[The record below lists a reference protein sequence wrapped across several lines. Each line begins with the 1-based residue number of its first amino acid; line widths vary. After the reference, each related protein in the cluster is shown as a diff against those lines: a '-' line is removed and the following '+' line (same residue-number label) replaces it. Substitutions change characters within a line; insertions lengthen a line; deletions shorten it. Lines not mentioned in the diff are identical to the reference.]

1 MNNSVIHGKYFPH
14 IDGIRTIAV
23 LSVVLFHIFGSLCPG
38 GYVGVDVFFVISGYL
53 ITGGI
58 LKSLEKG
65 NFSIKDF
72 YTRRIRRIIPA
83 YVVLVAFVLI
93 IAILILP
100 PLLMGRV
107 FSTTVSSSTFAT
119 NLFLYLKTGYFDSA
133 ADKNPLLHLWSLG
146 VEEQFYI
153 FIPLLLFWVY
163 KISKKAI
170 LPFLIGT
177 ILLSLALSVFCTQN
191 YYNNFNFYMLPTR
204 AWELLAGSLLAYF
217 NRTVPATHTRKAA
230 MYGILGMMIVVG
242 TCYLYTSRTSF
253 PGLTALPPVL
263 GTCLMIRWGNQGIAR
278 PLLESKPFTGIGKIS
293 YSLYLWHWPLIVYWN
308 YIFDDSKNPWGL
320 TGVFLLSLLLGW
332 LSWKFVEMPVR
343 LSKSWNFKKA
353 FWWVFLGCGALGI
366 SGVLLLKS
374 NLISKKQEKLEQ
386 ISGKYW
392 DGAFSKITDFNG
404 IQYAPEKILS
414 KTKDY
419 SPFIIL
425 GNNQNPC
432 YLLWGDSHAMALSP
446 GLHNHSK
453 VSGHNG
459 LFLNI
464 RTAVTPHAWE
474 NIPKNNFLIKEIFNW
489 LKDHSEL
496 KTIILT
502 NRWAL
507 LSEGYGN
514 EAPDDPYTF
523 ILNNSS
529 DKRSQC
535 QIWEE
540 GLREIC
546 HKLQE
551 MNKNVIIISSV
562 PEQGFDVATK
572 FYKNYLFGYKP
583 IIGVSYTD
591 FTERQKNVD
600 RVLRSLENEGL
611 AKVIWITDFFYP
623 DKKTCKIIDEEG
635 KYYYKDDD
643 HLNPNGA
650 RALMKHYYE
659 EMHKAMTTD

>member
-58 LKSLEKG
+58 LKSLAKG

-83 YVVLVAFVLI
+83 YVVLVAFVLVV
-93 IAILILP
+93 AILILP

-107 FSTTVSSSTFAT
+107 FSTTVSSSAFAT

-163 KISKKAI
+163 KINKKAI

-230 MYGILGMMIVVG
+230 MYGILGMVIVVG

-263 GTCLMIRWGNQGIAR
+263 GTCLMIRWGNQGLAR

-308 YIFDDSKNPWGL
+308 YIFDDSTNPWGL

-353 FWWVFLGCGALGI
+353 FWWVFLGCGTLGAGGI
-366 SGVLLLKS
+366 LLKT
-374 NLISKKQEKLEQ
+374 NLRIEKFGE
-386 ISGKYW
+386 YW
-392 DGAFSKITDFNG
+392 NGAFSNIKDFAGTQYDTDRKPSNAPNFSSFIT
-404 IQYAPEKILS
+404 
-414 KTKDY
+414 
-419 SPFIIL
+419 L
-425 GNNQNPC
+425 GSHQNPC

-446 GLHNHSK
+446 GFHNYSK

-464 RTAVTPHAWE
+464 RIALTPHARTSAL
-474 NIPKNNFLIKEIFNW
+474 KNDLLVKEAFNW
-489 LKDHSEL
+489 LNGHPEL
-496 KTIILT
+496 KNIILV
-502 NRWAL
+502 NRWANR
-507 LSEGYGN
+507 SEGYAN
-514 EAPDDPYTF
+514 ESPNVPDTF
-523 ILNNSS
+523 ILNKHL
-529 DKRSQC
+529 DHRSQC
-535 QIWEE
+535 QIWED

-546 HKLQE
+546 LKLQQ
-551 MNKNVIIISSV
+551 MGRNVVIISSV
-562 PEQGFDVATK
+562 PEQGFDLPAK
-572 FYKNYLFGYKP
+572 YYKNSLFGFTLP
-583 IIGVSYTD
+583 VGISYTD
-591 FTERQKNVD
+591 FTERQKNVN
-600 RVLRSLENEGL
+600 RVLKSLENEGL

-623 DKKTCKIIDEEG
+623 DKKNCKIIDEQG
-635 KYYYKDDD
+635 KYYYMDDD
-643 HLNPNGA
+643 HLNPNGG
-650 RALMKHYYE
+650 RALIDHYYE
-659 EMHKAMTTD
+659 EIKKAMTED